1 MSENIKLN
9 SIDGYID
16 EVRRLLPYHEEK
28 IQDTLKELRIDIEAA
43 VVDADRK
50 PPSAVFGSPRD
61 VALNI
66 MASHPEWYSK
76 RAGWWIRLVAYVL
89 DLFIEMSLLFIY
101 LGTGFIAIITFIMPL
116 DELMQ
121 EFQSWEQESFNF
133 FELFTPQSLLLIIL
147 ISFFFITTVILL
159 VGYSTVL
166 EYYFGATP
174 GKKLLNLL
182 VIDQT
187 GIRITWK
194 QAIIRNL
201 SKILISEE
209 ILPFDVVLGMI
220 LEKLDPE
227 KTQKQRGLDILAE
240 TIVIKQ

>member
-1 MSENIKLN
+1 MGKNMKPDT
-9 SIDGYID
+9 IDGYID
-16 EVRRLLPYHEEK
+16 EVRRLIPYSVEK
-28 IQDTLKELRIDIEAA
+28 IGDAIKDLRIDIEAA
-43 VVDADRK
+43 MVDSDTK
-50 PPSAVFGSPRD
+50 SPYAVFGSPRE

-66 MASHPEWYSK
+66 MASHPECYDR
-76 RAGWWIRLVAYVL
+76 RAGWWVRLGAYLL
-89 DLFIEMSLLFIY
+89 DLLIETVFLIIY
-101 LGTGFIAIITFIMPL
+101 LGTGFLLIITFLMPF

-121 EFQSWEQESFNF
+121 EFESWGQESFNF
-133 FELFTPQSLLLIIL
+133 LELFTPEKILLIIL
-147 ISFFFITTVILL
+147 ISFFTITTVMIF
-159 VGYSTVL
+159 VGYNTIL
-166 EYYFGATP
+166 EYYFGATI

-182 VIDQT
+182 VVDQT

-201 SKILISEE
+201 SKLLVSEE

-240 TIVIKQ
+240 TIVVKQ

>member
-1 MSENIKLN
+1 MSENMKLN

-16 EVRRLLPYHEEK
+16 EVRRLLRYSEEK
-28 IQDTLKELRIDIEAA
+28 IQDALKELRIDIEAA
-43 VVDADRK
+43 VVDTKSK
-50 PPSAVFGSPRD
+50 PPLIEFGSPRD

-76 RAGWWIRLVAYVL
+76 RAGWWTRFGAFFL
-89 DLFIEMSLLFIY
+89 DLLIEMTVLVIF
-101 LGTGFIAIITFIMPL
+101 LGAGFIAIITFIMPL

-121 EFQSWEQESFNF
+121 EFKSWEQESFNL
-133 FELFTPQSLLLIIL
+133 FELFTPQSLLLIVL
-147 ISFFFITTVILL
+147 MSFFFIATVIFL
-159 VGYSTVL
+159 VGYNTVL
-166 EYYFGATP
+166 EYYFGATV
-174 GKKLLNLL
+174 GKKLLKLL
-182 VIDQT
+182 VVDQT

-201 SKILISEE
+201 SKLLISEE
-209 ILPFDVVLGMI
+209 ILPFDAVLGMI
-220 LEKLDPE
+220 LEKIDPE

>member
-1 MSENIKLN
+1 MSENMKLN

-16 EVRRLLPYHEEK
+16 EVRRLLPYSKEK
-28 IQDTLKELRIDIEAA
+28 TQDVLKELRIDIEAA
-43 VVDADRK
+43 VIDADRK

-76 RAGWWIRLVAYVL
+76 RAGWWIRFMAFVL
-89 DLFIEMSLLFIY
+89 DLFVEMTVLIIY
-101 LGTGFIAIITFIMPL
+101 LGAGFLAILTFIMPL

-133 FELFTPQSLLLIIL
+133 FELFTPPSLFLIIL
-147 ISFFFITTVILL
+147 ISFFTITTVVLL
-159 VGYSTVL
+159 VGYNIVL
-166 EYYFGATP
+166 EYYFGATF
-174 GKKLLNLL
+174 GKKLLKLL
-182 VIDQT
+182 VVDQT

-194 QAIIRNL
+194 QAIIRNF
-201 SKILISEE
+201 SKLLISEE

-220 LEKLDPE
+220 QEKLNPE

-240 TIVIKQ
+240 TVVIKR